1 MEPLNHQL
9 MGYDRAVSMFSP
21 DGRLLQVE
29 YAKKTVKQGS
39 TAVGIAC
46 QNGVVLI
53 AEKKL
58 PSSLIVAESVE
69 KIFEID
75 GHVGVTFA
83 GITSDA
89 RVLIERA
96 QVKSQ
101 SQKITYDSPV
111 DVLTIVKDI
120 ADLKQYTTQS
130 GGIRPFGVSLIIAGS
145 DSTGNSVYVTDPT
158 GIYFKFKAAAI
169 GEHDSKVE
177 EYLQKNYTDSI
188 TVADALK
195 LGVAALKSVVEEPL
209 TAETV
214 EAVIVDPNFRRVS
227 KQDIQKLLK

>member
-39 TAVGIAC
+39 TALGIVC
-46 QNGVVLI
+46 KDGVVLI

-58 PSSLIVAESVE
+58 PSSLIVSESVE

-75 GHVGVTFA
+75 KHIGVTFA

-101 SQKITYDSPV
+101 SHNMTYDSPV
-111 DVLTIVKDI
+111 DTLTIVKDI

-130 GGIRPFGVSLIIAGS
+130 GGIRPFGVSLIIAGVN
-145 DSTGNSVYVTDPT
+145 DHNKVYVTDPT
-158 GIYFKFKAAAI
+158 GIYFQYKAVAI
-169 GEHDSKVE
+169 GENDAKVE
-177 EYLQKNYTDSI
+177 EYLEKNFKEDMS
-188 TVADALK
+188 VQDGLK
-195 LGVAALKSVVEEPL
+195 LGVAALKSASEETL
-209 TAETV
+209 TSDTV
-214 EAVIVDPNFRRVS
+214 EAVVVGKTFDRVDKS
-227 KQDIQKLLK
+227 EIQKLLK

>member
-39 TAVGIAC
+39 TAIGIAC
-46 QNGVVLI
+46 KDGVVLI

-58 PSSLIVAESVE
+58 PSKLIVSSSVE

-75 GHVGVTFA
+75 SHVGVTFA

-96 QVKSQ
+96 QVKAQ
-101 SQKITYDSPV
+101 NHRVTYDSSV
-111 DVLTIVKDI
+111 DTLTIVKDI

-130 GGIRPFGVSLIIAGS
+130 GGIRPFGVSLIIAGV
-145 DSTGNSVYVTDPT
+145 DDQNKVYVTDPT
-158 GIYFKFKAAAI
+158 GIYFQYKAVAI
-169 GEHDSKVE
+169 GENDAKVE
-177 EYLQKNYTDSI
+177 EYLEKNFKEDMS
-188 TVADALK
+188 VQDGLK
-195 LGVAALKSVVEEPL
+195 LGVAALKSASEETL
-209 TAETV
+209 TSDTV
-214 EAVIVDPNFRRVS
+214 EAVVVGKTFDRVDKS
-227 KQDIQKLLK
+227 EIQKLLK